1 MDKRL
6 WAILVTAVMAI
17 ILLVAGC
24 TTKPATEL
32 SENKVMFFKSSSC
45 GCCDVHAS
53 YLQKRGFEVQFL
65 ETTATDLSDLKKQQM
80 IPVEM
85 QSCHTATIGGY
96 FVEGHMPYEAIEKL
110 LLEKPDIKGI
120 ALPGMPSGAPGMP
133 GKKTGLFVIYAINK
147 DGSTSEFMRI

>member
-6 WAILVTAVMAI
+6 LAILFAAVAGI
-17 ILLVAGC
+17 VLLMAGC
-24 TTKPATEL
+24 TSKSATKLPETT
-32 SENKVMFFKSSSC
+32 VTFFKSSSC

-53 YLQKRGFEVQFL
+53 YLQKRGFEVQFP

-85 QSCHTATIGGY
+85 QSCHTATIEGY
-96 FVEGHMPYEAIEKL
+96 FVEGHMPSEAIEKL
-110 LLEKPDIKGI
+110 LAEKPDIRGI

-133 GKKTGLFVIYAINK
+133 GKKTGPFIIYAVNN
-147 DGSTSEFMRI
+147 DGSASEFMRI